1 MNPSD
6 IEDIYELSP
15 LQQGL
20 LFHSLY
26 DGDAD
31 VYVNQRSFLIDGPLD
46 PDALADAW
54 KQAVGAHPALRT
66 SFHWDGLDKPLQ
78 VVHRDVPVAI
88 SRHDWSGAGEERSQD
103 QFVRLLADDLAA
115 GFDPAVPPLQ
125 RLHLAKIGEHRYAFV
140 WSHHLLL
147 LDGWSVP
154 IFINDV
160 VRRYIHLTAG
170 GPLPAPA
177 PPYRDYIAW
186 LQRQSLDAAREFWV
200 SALAGHADTSPIA
213 PLLSADPQRTE
224 AGPLDERV
232 VELTPAQEADLRSA
246 AAHHGVT
253 FNTLLHAAWAL
264 VLQRYS
270 GAADVT
276 FGCTSSARPAELPA
290 VDRMVGLFTSTLP
303 VRLTVPDDSDLG
315 PWLREV
321 QARYAAVRR
330 YEYTPLAQIRK
341 WVAAP
346 GAQPLFH
353 SLVIFDN
360 FPLSIEFG
368 GLEQRLSVRAV
379 DAVEKTSEPLVLI
392 VTPEPRFSL
401 RLRYHRDRF
410 TASSPGEILECFRA
424 ALTAL
429 ATSERIAEVARA
441 LASATVS
448 EESTATDGRG
458 ASVSFADCVRTL
470 PELVER
476 QARATPDAPAVLSD
490 EGTVSYREL
499 LAGARRVAAALATAD
514 STPGRVIGVCAE
526 RSPDMVAAV
535 LGVLLAGAA
544 YLPLDPSLPTARLA
558 FIVGDAGAD
567 VVLAPRAFAGLAR
580 EAGARQV
587 LTLEDLP
594 PAPEEFIPPVPREAD
609 AAYVTYTSGST
620 GQPKGA
626 LITHQAIVNR
636 LLWMQDT
643 FALTPSD
650 RVLHKTPFGFDVSVW
665 ELFWPLMTGAA
676 MVLAQPGGQ
685 QDAEYLTQ
693 VMARHAVTIA
703 HFVPSMLALFLDEL
717 GISRL
722 TPLRRIMCSGEQL
735 PHPLA
740 ARFRALLP
748 KVELHNLYGPT
759 EAAVDVTWWDCSRP
773 APSGVVP
780 IGHPIANTQ
789 AYVLDRRLMQAPG
802 NVPGE
807 LYLGGVQL
815 ALGYLHRPA
824 LTATRFVAHPLAGPG
839 GRLYRTGDRVR
850 RLPDGSLEFLGRLDS
865 QVKIRGNR
873 VELGEIEQV
882 LGQHP
887 SVREAAVIV
896 EDQGH
901 GPQLVA
907 YLTGTGAD
915 PQALREYLQHELPR
929 YMLPDKFT
937 ILAAMPVNHNGK
949 LDRAALPGLSIDSA
963 PPAPAQL
970 AAPATPREESVIEV
984 FCDVLGV
991 AEIDVTG
998 SFFDLGGNS
1007 YDAVRAIR
1015 RIEGATVGL
1024 LGAYP
1029 SVRELAAALDEPGG
1043 TERSLVRMTGPGL
1056 AAHTLVCVPFGGGS
1070 AITYQ
1075 PLARALSPGLALL
1088 AVSVPGH
1095 ELGGESGLRPLED
1108 VAAECAKEI
1117 LKLPDGPVSVY
1128 GHCAGVAMAVEL
1140 VRRLEAA
1147 GRPVE
1152 RLFVAGSYP
1161 FYEMGRIGR
1170 VPQRALAALI
1180 RRGILRVS
1188 ASTVGMT
1195 VGKRSAATDQAE
1207 MRYLRSVGGFSGTV
1221 DDDELVFMMRAFRH
1235 DVSEGSRYFSEHWPR
1250 RDGHEPLAA
1259 PITFIAGTDDPLTPH
1274 WDRRYRAWKRFGMGV
1289 ELLTVPD
1296 GQHYFHQHQPEAVS
1310 EILAARCLAPLPE
1323 VN

>member
-1 MNPSD
+1 MNPGD

-46 PDALADAW
+46 PDALLDAW

-66 SFHWDGLDKPLQ
+66 SFHWEGLDKPLQ
-78 VVHRDVPVAI
+78 VVHRDLPVAI
-88 SRHDWSGAGEERSQD
+88 SRYDWSGAGEDRSQD
-103 QFVRLLADDLAA
+103 EFARLLADDLAA

-125 RLHLAKIGEHRYAFV
+125 RLHLAKLGEHRYAFV

-154 IFINDV
+154 IFITDV

-170 GPLPAPA
+170 GPPPAPA

-200 SALAGHADTSPIA
+200 SALAGHADTSPMA
-213 PLLSADPQRTE
+213 PLLPADPRRTE

-232 VELTPAQEADLRSA
+232 VELAPAAEAELRA
-246 AAHHGVT
+246 AAARHGVT

-270 GAADVT
+270 GEADVT
-276 FGCTSSARPAELPA
+276 FGCTSSARPAELPQ

-303 VRLTVPDDSDLG
+303 VRLTVPDDGDLG

-321 QARYAAVRR
+321 QATYTAVRR

-341 WVAAP
+341 WVGAP

-360 FPLSIEFG
+360 FPLSVEFG

-401 RLRYHRDRF
+401 RLRFHRDRF
-410 TASSPGEILECFRA
+410 TADSPGEILECFRA

-429 ATSERIAEVARA
+429 ATSERIAPAARA
-441 LASATVS
+441 LGSAAINQD
-448 EESTATDGRG
+448 TAAHDGRG
-458 ASVSFADCVRTL
+458 TSVRFADRGRTL
-470 PELVER
+470 PELIER
-476 QARATPDAPAVLSD
+476 QARATPDAPAVLSG
-490 EGTVSYREL
+490 EGTVSYRQL
-499 LAGARRVAAALATAD
+499 LARARRVAAALAMAGL
-514 STPGRVIGVCAE
+514 TPGRVIGVCAE

-544 YLPLDPSLPTARLA
+544 YLPLDPSLPAARLA

-567 VVLAPRAFAGLAR
+567 MVLAPRASAGTVR
-580 EAGARQV
+580 DAGAKHV

-594 PAPEEFIPPVPREAD
+594 AAPEQFTPPVPRESD
-609 AAYVTYTSGST
+609 AAYVIYTSGST

-626 LITHQAIVNR
+626 LITHQAIINR

-643 FALTPSD
+643 FALTPGD

-665 ELFWPLMTGAA
+665 ELFWPLMTGAT

-685 QDAEYLTQ
+685 QDAEYLAQ
-693 VMARHAVTIA
+693 VMERHAVTVA
-703 HFVPSMLALFLDEL
+703 HFVPSMLALFLDEP

-722 TPLRRIMCSGEQL
+722 TTLRRIMCSGEQL
-735 PHPLA
+735 PHTLA
-740 ARFRALLP
+740 AAFSALLP
-748 KVELHNLYGPT
+748 EVELHNLYGPT
-759 EAAVDVTWWDCSRP
+759 EAAVDVTWWDCSRS
-773 APSGVVP
+773 APPGVVP

-802 NVPGE
+802 SVPGE

-815 ALGYLHRPA
+815 ALGYLRRPA
-824 LTATRFVAHPLAGPG
+824 LTAATFVAHSLAGPG

-850 RLPDGSLEFLGRLDS
+850 RLPDGSLEFLGRLDH

-873 VELGEIEQV
+873 IELGEIEHV
-882 LGQHP
+882 LARHP

-896 EDQGH
+896 KDQGH
-901 GPQLVA
+901 GPQLAA
-907 YLTGTGAD
+907 YLTGTDAD

-929 YMLPDKFT
+929 YMLPDTFT
-937 ILAAMPVNHNGK
+937 MLAAMPVNQNGK
-949 LDRAALPGLSIDSA
+949 LDRAALPGHTIDS
-963 PPAPAQL
+963 PAPARL
-970 AAPATPREESVIEV
+970 AGPGTPREEAVVEV

-991 AEIDVTG
+991 TEADVTA

-1024 LGAYP
+1024 LGAHP
-1029 SVRELAAALDEPGG
+1029 SARELAAALDESDG
-1043 TERSLVRMTGPGL
+1043 TERTLVRMTKPG
-1056 AAHTLVCVPFGGGS
+1056 ATSHTLVCVPFGGGS
-1070 AITYQ
+1070 TITYQ
-1075 PLARALSPGLALL
+1075 PLARALSPGLALF

-1108 VAAECAKEI
+1108 VAAECAKEV
-1117 LKLPDGPVSVY
+1117 LRLPDGPVSVY
-1128 GHCAGVAMAVEL
+1128 GHCAGVAVAVEL

-1161 FYEMGRIGR
+1161 FYEMGRTGR
-1170 VPQRALAALI
+1170 VLQRTLAALI
-1180 RRGILRVS
+1180 RGGILQVS

-1195 VGKRSAATDQAE
+1195 VGKRSAAVDQAE
-1207 MRYLRSVGGFSGTV
+1207 MRYLKSIGGFSGTV

-1250 RDGHEPLAA
+1250 RDGPPPLAA

-1274 WDRRYRAWKRFGMGV
+1274 WKRRYRAWARFGTEV

-1296 GQHYFHQHQPEAVS
+1296 GRHYFHQHQPEAVS
-1310 EILAARCLAPLPE
+1310 EILATRCLAPPPGR
-1323 VN
+1323 N